1 MQEKSNF
8 SSNNERR
15 VAVVTGSSKGIG
27 KAIALEFANAGYSVV
42 INARNEEELKQAAKD
57 ISNSIEDAGRIV
69 SIPGDI
75 SQEPVCISLIESA
88 VKQFGRIDV
97 LVNNAGIGGESKKIY
112 ELTEKDWDEVI
123 DVNLK
128 GTFLCTREAVKNMMK
143 DGSTNNSNYSIINI
157 SSVHEQ
163 TPQPESAPYAASKGG
178 MQMLTKTIALELAE
192 KGIRVNGIAPGA
204 IATDMNKE
212 LLENQKEKEKKE
224 QEIPVHRIGQPEE
237 IAKVALF
244 LASEDASYVA
254 GTTIYADGGLTLVS

>member
-1 MQEKSNF
+1 
-8 SSNNERR
+8 
-15 VAVVTGSSKGIG
+15 
-27 KAIALEFANAGYSVV
+27 
-42 INARNEEELKQAAKD
+42 
-57 ISNSIEDAGRIV
+57 
-69 SIPGDI
+69 
-75 SQEPVCISLIESA
+75 
-88 VKQFGRIDV
+88 
-97 LVNNAGIGGESKKIY
+97 
-112 ELTEKDWDEVI
+112 
-123 DVNLK
+123 
-128 GTFLCTREAVKNMMK
+128 LCTREAVKNMMK
-143 DGSTNNSNYSIINI
+143 DGSNNNSNYSIINI